1 MNGAENITNPAP
13 AGKNAPV
20 LDAKGKARLQKAVK
34 DFEAIFMGMMMK
46 SMRSTVPKDG
56 QSGDSFG
63 NDVMESLFDTE
74 VAKKMAGRS
83 NLGLADMLYRSI
95 TNEPLP
101 APGATAP
108 STMPTTLATTLARAQ
123 ALQSAPRARAL
134 QSTPPSATP
143 SAPASAPAHAKAS
156 RSAVTVPHA
165 GALQQ
170 APAQPVVWT
179 APSASTLDRIASY
192 EHIIQDASQKH
203 GVDTT
208 IIKAVIAVESA
219 GQANAV
225 SAKDAKGLM
234 QLTDTTAAD
243 MGVTNVW
250 NPAENIHG
258 GAKYLQSLTRRFPGD
273 TASIIASYN
282 AGPGRVE
289 KHGGIPPIPETQAY
303 VRRVMN
309 YMKFF
314 EKEEASNERR

>member
-1 MNGAENITNPAP
+1 
-13 AGKNAPV
+13 
-20 LDAKGKARLQKAVK
+20 
-34 DFEAIFMGMMMK
+34 
-46 SMRSTVPKDG
+46 
-56 QSGDSFG
+56 
-63 NDVMESLFDTE
+63 
-74 VAKKMAGRS
+74 
-83 NLGLADMLYRSI
+83 
-95 TNEPLP
+95 
-101 APGATAP
+101 
-108 STMPTTLATTLARAQ
+108 
-123 ALQSAPRARAL
+123 
-134 QSTPPSATP
+134 
-143 SAPASAPAHAKAS
+143 
-156 RSAVTVPHA
+156 VPHA